1 MADAYLA
8 AHILDLE
15 NRIQRLERRAD
26 RQILREILREEP
38 FDLTDVEIRE
48 LYRLTPELT
57 SDLIDVLAPHLMHT
71 RITGL
76 SVEKQVYNVL
86 LLNIN
91 TNNKSYSWLAYF

>member
-8 AHILDLE
+8 AHILNLE

-26 RQILREILREEP
+26 RQILREIEEP
-38 FDLTDVEIRE
+38 FDLTDVEFRE

-57 SDLIDVLAPHLMHT
+57 SDLIDVLAPYLMHT

-91 TNNKSYSWLAYF
+91 TYNKSYSWLAYF

>member
-26 RQILREILREEP
+26 RQILWEIEES
-38 FDLTDVEIRE
+38 FDLTDVEFRE
-48 LYRLTPELT
+48 LYHLTPKLT
-57 SDLIDVLAPHLMHT
+57 SDLIDVLAPHLMYT

-91 TNNKSYSWLAYF
+91 TKSYSWLAYF

>member
-15 NRIQRLERRAD
+15 NRIQRLEQRAD
-26 RQILREILREEP
+26 RQILREIEEP
-38 FDLTDVEIRE
+38 FDLTDVEFRE

-57 SDLIDVLAPHLMHT
+57 SDLIDVLTPHLMHT

-91 TNNKSYSWLAYF
+91 TNNKSYLWLAYF